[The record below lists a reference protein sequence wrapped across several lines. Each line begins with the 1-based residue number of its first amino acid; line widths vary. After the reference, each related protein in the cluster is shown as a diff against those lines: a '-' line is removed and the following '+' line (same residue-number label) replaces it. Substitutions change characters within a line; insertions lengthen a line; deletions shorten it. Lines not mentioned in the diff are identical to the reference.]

1 MVRRILLGR
10 LCSATGASAHDRV
23 AAYDDTMKIMVI
35 AATVLSV
42 VPVCLALA
50 MPNWYLGDQQNAV
63 DAADLSGR
71 PALEDDAEDDGES

>member
-1 MVRRILLGR
+1 
-10 LCSATGASAHDRV
+10 
-23 AAYDDTMKIMVI
+23 MKIMVI